1 MSDSKP
7 SRLQGLVLPFT
18 IAAFT
23 GALSWGLGVPPA
35 WAAGIGAVSGAA
47 LSTSLGRTLLTNKI
61 SMAAGALVFCLAMGM
76 ALPTSLGSLGL
87 SVLAYTLKYPIGI
100 MMAGFGGLLVSRMIR
115 SNWGPDRTHKRYKA
129 AA

>member
-1 MSDSKP
+1 MTQNADE
-7 SRLQGLVLPFT
+7 SRLPRIMLPFT
-18 IAAFT
+18 IAAAT
-23 GALSWGLGVPPA
+23 GALAWGLGVPPA

-115 SNWGPDRTHKRYKA
+115 SNWGAGSHA
-129 AA
+129 